1 MASEISKIYHQKRK
15 FRFLVAGIL
24 CAILVVLALYSF
36 SLSTFPLT
44 MEKAYTVIYNRI
56 IGKEPVGYME
66 YMTDYIVMELTLPR
80 TLCAIFIGASLAICG
95 GIMQSMTH
103 NPLTDPY
110 TMGISSAA
118 LFGVALAIALGVTLI
133 PGLTGNDAIMANA
146 FCFALV
152 PAILITG
159 MTLMRNLSSTM
170 MVLIGIGIMYM
181 FTAFST
187 FIKINAEAE
196 KLEEIYEWSVG
207 TLSGIDTSAVIP
219 VFSVFVMMVLLALL
233 FAGKIN
239 IISAGDQTSRSLGEN
254 PVRIRIFC
262 FVLISVC
269 VAICVSFSGTIGF
282 VGLVAP
288 HIARLF
294 TGNNNKVML
303 PASAIVGAL
312 MLLVSDCV
320 VRYLAIGLPVG
331 VITALIGSPLF
342 IYFLYRQ
349 RKSSTF

>member
-1 MASEISKIYHQKRK
+1 MGSEISKIYHQKRK
-15 FRFLVAGIL
+15 FRFLIAGVL
-24 CAILVVLALYSF
+24 CAVLFALVLYSF

-44 MEKAYTVIYNRI
+44 VEEAYTVIYNRI
-56 IGKEPVGYME
+56 VGKVPVGYLE
-66 YMTDYIVMELTLPR
+66 IMTDHIVIDLTLPR
-80 TLCAIFIGASLAICG
+80 TVCAVFIGAALAICG

-118 LFGVALAIALGVTLI
+118 LFGVALAIALEITII
-133 PGLTGNDAIMANA
+133 PGLIGNDAIMANA
-146 FCFALV
+146 FVFALI
-152 PAILITG
+152 PAILITI
-159 MTLMRNLSSTM
+159 MTTFRNLSSTM

-207 TLSGIDTSAVIP
+207 TLSGVDTSAVMP
-219 VFSVFVMMVLLALL
+219 VFAVFLLMIIIALG
-233 FAGKIN
+233 FAGKVN
-239 IISAGDQTSRSLGEN
+239 IISSGDQTARSLGEN
-254 PVRIRIFC
+254 PVVIRIIF
-262 FVLISVC
+262 FVMISVC
-269 VAICVSFSGTIGF
+269 VAVCVSFSGTIGF

-303 PASAIVGAL
+303 PAAAIIGAL
-312 MLLVSDCV
+312 MMLSSDCI
-320 VRYLAIGLPVG
+320 VRYLNMGLPVG

>member
-1 MASEISKIYHQKRK
+1 MSSEISKIYHQKRK

-24 CAILVVLALYSF
+24 CAVLLALVLYSF

-44 MEKAYTVIYNRI
+44 VEKAYTVIYNHI
-56 IGKEPVGYME
+56 IGKTPEGYME
-66 YMTDYIVMELTLPR
+66 FITDHIVMDLTLPR
-80 TLCAIFIGASLAICG
+80 TLCAVFIGAALAICG

-118 LFGVALAIALGVTLI
+118 LFGVALAIAMGIVLI
-133 PGLTGNDAIMANA
+133 PGLTGNDAIMVNA
-146 FCFALV
+146 FFFAMI
-152 PAILITG
+152 PAILITV
-159 MTLMRNLSSTM
+159 MTTARNLSSTM
-170 MVLIGIGIMYM
+170 MVLIGIGIMYL

-207 TLSGIDTSAVIP
+207 TLSGIETSAVFP
-219 VFSVFVMMVLLALL
+219 LFSVCLMMILIAI
-233 FAGKIN
+233 FCAGKVN
-239 IISAGDQTSRSLGEN
+239 IISSGDQTARSLGEN
-254 PVRIRIFC
+254 PVRIRVIL
-262 FVLISVC
+262 FVAISVC
-269 VAICVSFSGTIGF
+269 VAVCVSFSGTIGF

-303 PASAIVGAL
+303 PASAIIGAL
-312 MLLVSDCV
+312 MLLFSDSL
-320 VRYLAIGLPVG
+320 VRYLSIGLPVG